1 MNMQGLKSTGLGL
14 LLALG
19 IHTAAGAADAR
30 LILVGDS
37 TIAPNGGYGNE
48 LCAYF
53 KPSLDCINV
62 AKGGRSSGSFRAEG
76 LWEPVLQKLRD
87 AKGMPTIVMIQ
98 FGHNDQ
104 PGKPGRSTDLVKEY
118 PQNLARYV
126 QEVRELGGQAVLVT
140 PLTRRSFKGPYL
152 RNDLAP
158 WSGATR
164 RVASELKVP
173 MVDLNALSIAAVE
186 AMGEQEADTLAP
198 APAPDPK
205 FDRTHLGKK
214 GADVFS
220 AIVAKELRRAAPA
233 LVPHYKN

>member
-1 MNMQGLKSTGLGL
+1 MQGLMSTGLGL

-19 IHTAAGAADAR
+19 IHAAAGAADAR

-37 TIAPNGGYGNE
+37 TIAGNSGYGNA
-48 LCAYF
+48 LCANY
-53 KPSLDCINV
+53 KPTLDCVNL
-62 AKGGRSSGSFRAEG
+62 AKGGRSSASFRAEG
-76 LWEPVLQKLRD
+76 LWDPVQQMLRD

-104 PGKPGRSTDLVKEY
+104 PGKPGRSTDLVKEF
-118 PQNLARYV
+118 PQNLTRYV

-140 PLTRRSFKGPYL
+140 PLTRRSFKGPYV

-158 WSGATR
+158 WSDAAR
-164 RVASELKVP
+164 RVASELKIP
-173 MVDLNALSIAAVE
+173 LIDLNALSLAAVE
-186 AMGEQEADTLAP
+186 AMGEQEADTLAV

-214 GADVFS
+214 GAEVFS
-220 AIVAKELRRAAPA
+220 AIVAKELRRAAPV